1 MFNQDK
7 HRRRSIRIPGY
18 DYSQEGW
25 CYVTICVQNMIPLFG
40 EIKNGQI
47 RLNAFGKIVEK
58 EWIKT
63 EILRSNIRL
72 DEYVIMPNH
81 VHGIIQI
88 LENDD
93 NRRGTM
99 HSAPTTE

>member
-7 HRRRSIRIPGY
+7 HRRRSIRIHGY
-18 DYSQEGW
+18 DHSQEGW
-25 CYVTICVQNMIPLFG
+25 YYVTIWVQNMIPLFG

-63 EILRSNIRL
+63 EILRSNIKL